1 MITINLTSYVNK
13 LKNIIAPVISSTKM
27 KELLNDDSGRLILP
41 SNGKT
46 YNNEDLF
53 EYNKLKLNTLVKTMS
68 KNDLPKDFSQKAIEL
83 VNEFHQKTVDEEIE
97 WLLYFDYITGEILY
111 CFKGDDNSTD
121 AILDKL
127 HLINHHVASIH
138 NHTKNLYSF
147 PSPENFDILEKDYED
162 YEIICSINSFWTI
175 EFKGKIK
182 RKIRNEFLK
191 NYQYTLNL
199 QNSLKE
205 QCNNLKI
212 Q

>member
-1 MITINLTSYVNK
+1 MTTINLTSYVNK

-53 EYNKLKLNTLVKTMS
+53 EYNKLKLNTLVKTMN

-147 PSPENFDILEKDYED
+147 PSPENFDIFEKDYED